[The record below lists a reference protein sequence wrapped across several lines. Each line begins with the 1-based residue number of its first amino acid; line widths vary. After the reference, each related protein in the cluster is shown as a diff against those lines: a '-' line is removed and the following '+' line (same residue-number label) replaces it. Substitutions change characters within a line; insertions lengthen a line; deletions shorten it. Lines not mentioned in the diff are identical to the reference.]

1 MKRIPEELAA
11 VEGVR
16 ARYLACT
23 PDPTANPAW
32 ANAEVDIAIL
42 LECYNALAERCLEAR
57 SALAALTDLPTDIT
71 VRNLAPPD
79 LIRFEKP

>member
-16 ARYLACT
+16 ARHLACT
-23 PDPTANPAW
+23 PDPTVNPAW

-42 LECYNALAERCLEAR
+42 LTCYDALAERTLLAR
-57 SALAALTDLPTDIT
+57 AALAALTDTHSSQI
-71 VRNLAPPD
+71 A
-79 LIRFEKP
+79 